1 MSVFYF
7 KTRLNLVEM
16 LGIRVR
22 NVPDLLEQIR
32 LVPGSSI
39 YYHTHRF
46 LQQHNF
52 LCPEP
57 PNDFAFWI
65 TNALGLDGLGEQ
77 LASVDTVK
85 FVRINDLRDAFS
97 AIIERSLQQ
106 KAGLAI
112 SCHEGEEFHFM
123 SCRTFVFPTDHQAA
137 DTGEFIQALSAIS
150 LNSLYYHVFES
161 RLRLGRV
168 GNDFSLWFESG
179 GQKKLAEAIAK
190 LDPYTITLEG
200 LRNRIIRTVEKY
212 AEN

>member
-1 MSVFYF
+1 MSIFYF

-32 LVPGSSI
+32 QVPGASI

-46 LQQHNF
+46 LQQHHY

-65 TNALGLDGLGEQ
+65 ANALGLDGLGEQ
-77 LASVDTVK
+77 LASVDTIK
-85 FVRINDLRDAFS
+85 FTRINDLRDAFS
-97 AIIERSLQQ
+97 TIIEKYQHR
-106 KAGLAI
+106 GNGMTI

-123 SCRTFVFPTDHQAA
+123 SCRTFVFSTDFRAA
-137 DTGEFIQALSAIS
+137 DVKEFIQALHAIS
-150 LNSLYYHVFES
+150 INSLYYHIFES
-161 RLRLGRV
+161 RLRLGKV
-168 GNDFSLWFESG
+168 GNDFSLWLESI
-179 GQKKLAEAIAK
+179 GQKKMAAEIAK

-200 LRNRIIRTVEKY
+200 LRKKIIKIMEKH

>member
-32 LVPGSSI
+32 QVPGASI

-46 LQQHNF
+46 LQQHHY

-65 TNALGLDGLGEQ
+65 ANALGLDGLGEQ
-77 LASVDTVK
+77 LASVDTIK
-85 FVRINDLRDAFS
+85 FARINDLRDAFS
-97 AIIERSLQQ
+97 GIIEKFQGR
-106 KAGLAI
+106 GNGMTV

-123 SCRTFVFPTDHQAA
+123 SCRTFVFPTNFHAA
-137 DTGEFIQALSAIS
+137 DINEFIQALQAIS
-150 LNSLYYHVFES
+150 INSLYYHIFES
-161 RLRLGRV
+161 RLRLGKV
-168 GNDFSLWFESG
+168 GNDFSLWFESM
-179 GQKKLAEAIAK
+179 GQKELAGEIAK
-190 LDPYTITLEG
+190 LDPYTITLES
-200 LRNRIIRTVEKY
+200 LRKKIINIMEKH
-212 AEN
+212 A

>member
-1 MSVFYF
+1 
-7 KTRLNLVEM
+7 M
-16 LGIRVR
+16 LGIRVS

-46 LQQHNF
+46 LQQHNY

-77 LASVDTVK
+77 LASVDTIK

-97 AIIERSLQQ
+97 AIIEKSLQQ
-106 KAGLAI
+106 KNVLT
-112 SCHEGEEFHFM
+112 SRCHEGEEFHFM
-123 SCRTFVFPTDHQAA
+123 SCRTFVFATDHQAA
-137 DTGEFIQALSAIS
+137 GTAEFIQALRAIS
-150 LNSLYYHVFES
+150 INSLYYHIFES
-161 RLRLGRV
+161 RLRLGKV
-168 GNDFSLWFESG
+168 GNDFSLWFESC
-179 GQKKLAEAIAK
+179 GQKKVADAIAK

-200 LRNRIIRTVEKY
+200 LRRKIIKTVEKY

>member
-16 LGIRVR
+16 LGIRVS

-46 LQQHNF
+46 LQQHNY

-77 LASVDTVK
+77 LASVDTIK
-85 FVRINDLRDAFS
+85 FIKINDLREAFS
-97 AIIERSLQQ
+97 AIIEKSLQR
-106 KAGLAI
+106 KIGLTTI
-112 SCHEGEEFHFM
+112 CHEGEEFHFM
-123 SCRTFVFPTDHQAA
+123 SCRTFVFATDQQAA
-137 DTGEFIQALSAIS
+137 DTAEFIQALRAIS
-150 LNSLYYHVFES
+150 INSLYYHIFES
-161 RLRLGRV
+161 RLRLGKV
-168 GNDFSLWFESG
+168 GNDFSLWFESS
-179 GQKKLAEAIAK
+179 GQKKLAAEIAK

-200 LRNRIIRTVEKY
+200 LRKKIIKTVEKY

>member
-16 LGIRVR
+16 LGIRVS

-46 LQQHNF
+46 LQQHNY

-77 LASVDTVK
+77 LASVDTIK
-85 FVRINDLRDAFS
+85 FIKINDLREAFS
-97 AIIERSLQQ
+97 AIIEKSLQR
-106 KAGLAI
+106 KIGLTTI
-112 SCHEGEEFHFM
+112 CHEGEEFHFLPDL
-123 SCRTFVFPTDHQAA
+123 CFCNRPTGRRHCGVHSSAARHQH
-137 DTGEFIQALSAIS
+137 QLALLS
-150 LNSLYYHVFES
+150 YF
-161 RLRLGRV
+161 
-168 GNDFSLWFESG
+168 
-179 GQKKLAEAIAK
+179 
-190 LDPYTITLEG
+190 
-200 LRNRIIRTVEKY
+200 
-212 AEN
+212 